1 MQRAAADT
9 RQVSNGICEVQ
20 FQQTQE
26 MAVVERVNE
35 DPHKQMEDMKARHQ
49 AEMVQLRKEMLV
61 QRRITVSSLYLLIS
75 Q

>member
-9 RQVSNGICEVQ
+9 RQVSSEICGVQ

-26 MAVVERVNE
+26 MAAVGRVIE
-35 DPHKQMEDMKARHQ
+35 DSHNQMGDMKARHQ